1 MSRLPGPGEFDLQGR
16 NGPTERLPRASG
28 SRQPPEGPRAPLPLP
43 YAGQETDVLPPAPRL
58 VSRPPGQATPPPM
71 PRSGFHD
78 NPLTRPPAYERA
90 WEYPASPVRRR
101 SKWSRR
107 LLAFALIAGLLI
119 LLLGGLAVHRISDF
133 GQAISKQA
141 PFSTQTNFMT
151 GNGRINL
158 LVLGYGG
165 AGHDGAY
172 LTDSIVLISLIPSD
186 HATTVIS
193 VPRDLWVQIPPNSG
207 QYAKIN
213 AAYQDGLY
221 NGYNGMPAGRDA
233 GGQEAADKV
242 SAVVGLPITY
252 WLTMDFGGFR
262 SLVDALGGVD
272 INVPVGFTARYPA
285 NDDPTINPNWK
296 IIHFNAGPQH
306 MDGEQAIEY
315 ARARY
320 VLSPLS
326 QASDFARSVRQQ
338 LLITAILSRAKQI
351 DAWPGLLDATTALQ
365 NAIYTN
371 LSVTDLALFGE
382 KLNFAHAAH
391 IGLSDQ
397 NVLVGSQSSDGQD
410 ILLPANGDWSSIQQY
425 VASNLKT

>member
-1 MSRLPGPGEFDLQGR
+1 MSLPPGSGEFDQQGWS
-16 NGPTERLPRASG
+16 GSTEPLYRASG
-28 SRQPPEGPRAPLPLP
+28 PLQPPESSRAPLPLP
-43 YAGQETDVLPPAPRL
+43 YAGRETDILPPAPRL
-58 VSRPPGQATPPPM
+58 VSRPPQAATPPPM

-78 NPLTRPPAYERA
+78 NPLTYRPAYERA
-90 WEYPASPVRRR
+90 REYPASPPRRR
-101 SKWSRR
+101 SRWGRR
-107 LLAFALIAGLLI
+107 LLAFALIAGVLM

-141 PFSTQTNFMT
+141 PFSTQTNFMS
-151 GNGRINL
+151 GSGRINL

-165 AGHDGAY
+165 TGHDGAY
-172 LTDSIVLISLIPSD
+172 LTDSIIVISFMPSD

-193 VPRDLWVQIPPNSG
+193 VPRDLWVQVPPNSG

-213 AAYQDGLY
+213 TAYQDGFY

-242 SAVVGLPITY
+242 SSVIGLPITY

-272 INVPVGFTARYPA
+272 INVPVGFTAQYPA
-285 NDDPTINPNWK
+285 NDDPSINPNWK

-306 MDGEQAIEY
+306 MNGEQAIEY

-338 LLITAILSRAKQI
+338 LLITAILGRAKQVG
-351 DAWPGLLDATTALQ
+351 AWPGLLNATTALQ

-397 NVLVGSQSSDGQD
+397 NVLVDSQSSDGQY

-425 VASNLKT
+425 IASNLKT

>member
-16 NGPTERLPRASG
+16 NGPTERLPGASG

>member
-1 MSRLPGPGEFDLQGR
+1 MSLLPGSGEFDQQGR
-16 NGPTERLPRASG
+16 SGPTEPQHRAAG
-28 SRQPPEGPRAPLPLP
+28 SMLPPESSHAPLPLP
-43 YAGQETDVLPPAPRL
+43 YAGRETNALPPAPRI
-58 VSRPPGQATPPPM
+58 VSRPPQAATPPPM

-78 NPLTRPPAYERA
+78 NPLTHRPAYERA
-90 WEYPASPVRRR
+90 WEYPASSPRRR
-101 SKWSRR
+101 SNWGRR
-107 LLAFALIAGLLI
+107 LLAFALSAGVLM

-141 PFSTQTNFMT
+141 PFSTQTNFMS
-151 GNGRINL
+151 GSGRTNL

-165 AGHDGAY
+165 TGHDGAY
-172 LTDSIVLISLIPSD
+172 LTDSIILISLIPSD
-186 HATTVIS
+186 RATTIIS

-213 AAYQDGLY
+213 TAYQDGFY
-221 NGYNGMPAGRDA
+221 NGYNGMTAGRDA
-233 GGQEAADKV
+233 GGQEAADKI
-242 SAVVGLPITY
+242 SAVLGLPITY
-252 WLTMDFGGFR
+252 WLTMDFDGFR

-320 VLSPLS
+320 VVSPLS

-338 LLITAILSRAKQI
+338 LLITAILGRAKQI
-351 DAWPGLLDATTALQ
+351 GAWPGLLDATTALQ

-371 LSVTDLALFGE
+371 LSVTDLGLFGE
-382 KLNFAHAAH
+382 KLNFAHAAR

-425 VASNLKT
+425 IASNLKT